1 MSAGDPYVYEGTDV
15 LRNRAGL
22 RDPTLLAQ
30 VEQQDSARA
39 LLEMRREPPLGQFDL
54 AHYQAVHRRLVGD
67 IYEWAGQPRT
77 IDLWKP
83 EIALRGHSVEYAP
96 AADIEPQSKLA
107 LAAFGRLPPGDL
119 TEGRPALALGQ
130 AMTALWQTH
139 PFREGNT
146 RTLFAF
152 VEQFARHRHQS
163 LDQEIINR
171 VPSETRDALVQATQ
185 GIYRPLTHMIQ
196 SARIAEI
203 ERMHPVLGRL
213 SSDAREVLELLGS
226 PRVQIAEPGVTV
238 QGQVLA
244 TSYRHALLRTARNV
258 LAIPLEAF
266 PQPPENNQRIEIRV
280 PAPGE
285 SMAPQARQARGQE
298 QDAPM
303 RVLGGVLIP
312 AAALALGREAL
323 PTLKPQSEI
332 PLPSP
337 ALSEALKTRAPQ
349 EILRDPDLAREA
361 HKIDEALVERFGP
374 AKAAVV
380 IQGEPDTARS
390 LLPSGADLAAIR
402 AILVPVREIV
412 LTAEIR
418 SAAKERIQA
427 NELGSSGQERSL

>member
-22 RDPTLLAQ
+22 RDPAALAQ
-30 VEQQDSARA
+30 REQHLSSRA

-337 ALSEALKTRAPQ
+337 ALSEALKTQSPR
-349 EILRDPDLAREA
+349 EILRDPKLAQETNEIFSA
-361 HKIDEALVERFGP
+361 MLDRFGRVET
-374 AKAAVV
+374 AVL
-380 IQGEPDTARS
+380 IQGAPEDAQKLIPA
-390 LLPSGADLAAIR
+390 GADLAAIR
-402 AILVPVREIV
+402 AVIAPIRAVVRQ
-412 LTAEIR
+412 AEYENVAQHR
-418 SAAKERIQA
+418 AKA
-427 NELGSSGQERSL
+427 NELGTSQDRGL